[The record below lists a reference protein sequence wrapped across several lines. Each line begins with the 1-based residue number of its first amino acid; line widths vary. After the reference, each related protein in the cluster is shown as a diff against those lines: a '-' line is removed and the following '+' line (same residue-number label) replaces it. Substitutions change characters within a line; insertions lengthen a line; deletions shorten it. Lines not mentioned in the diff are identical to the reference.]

1 MLFIVRTRVVLL
13 KFELPTPNIK
23 RVLSLQRGWKFGLL
37 VPYHCKTSLQIFFL
51 LVSAARTDLMFKF
64 GCIIHHGWDPHVLQ
78 RLYSHLLHRPDLFV
92 GDSMLV
98 ILQDTIKS
106 TQSPKY
112 RIEQKDHT
120 YPLCI
125 RTISFLRLPNSF
137 FNSRLDASSSFN
149 STVLPV
155 EACESQPVALVT
167 SLYRLRPVNMPCPV
181 RCVSLGN
188 V

>member
-1 MLFIVRTRVVLL
+1 VSL
-13 KFELPTPNIK
+13 
-23 RVLSLQRGWKFGLL
+23 VLS
-37 VPYHCKTSLQIFFL
+37 
-51 LVSAARTDLMFKF
+51 
-64 GCIIHHGWDPHVLQ
+64 
-78 RLYSHLLHRPDLFV
+78 PDLFV

-112 RIEQKDHT
+112 RIEQKGHT

-167 SLYRLRPVNMPCPV
+167 SLYRLRPVCRANKPHKLKSLNMLRDAHQHALPSALCEFGQRMNWCIMTRRAGNTRAYQIWSSFTHV
-181 RCVSLGN
+181 RHIHW
-188 V
+188 

>member
-51 LVSAARTDLMFKF
+51 LVSAARKDLMFKF
-64 GCIIHHGWDPHVLQ
+64 GCIIHPGSDPHALQ

-98 ILQDTIKS
+98 I
-106 TQSPKY
+106 
-112 RIEQKDHT
+112 
-120 YPLCI
+120 PLCI

-137 FNSRLDASSSFN
+137 FNSRLDASSSCIN
-149 STVLPV
+149 KTASRYNHLPV
-155 EACESQPVALVT
+155 
-167 SLYRLRPVNMPCPV
+167 
-181 RCVSLGN
+181 
-188 V
+188 